1 MELIVGW
8 FMLIV
13 MLGYVYCIN
22 VCYEN
27 MYKIEFDVKFRSV
40 EVWDIIKSY
49 FECEFG
55 IMKYD
60 KERCI
65 SLIMILLEKIKYL
78 VKILGFFC
86 YKIVVVVV
94 IGE

>member
-1 MELIVGW
+1 M
-8 FMLIV
+8 
-13 MLGYVYCIN
+13 
-22 VCYEN
+22 
-27 MYKIEFDVKFRSV
+27 
-40 EVWDIIKSY
+40 WDIIKDI